1 MDDASVEPQCRS
13 FSDATCQRLT
23 QLLLRC
29 VSLEDHSEV
38 PHWAI
43 EELELLRRADSRF
56 ANWCAKHVP
65 PIAEPLTPPVLGG
78 SRLRC
83 AAIVHDLPRQLVR
96 VRDWQNGE
104 PAESDPENQGTEPH
118 AFAEMHA
125 APARSAAILLD
136 VANLAIRLHG
146 FESQFTRELESR
158 SQQALYNFAYG
169 LSHELNNPLANIAT
183 RAGVLAQAETSQQRL
198 NLLHAIVDNAMR
210 GCEMLGDL
218 MLIARPPSLE
228 RQPVP
233 IVPFLEAFLEKGR
246 KWGEPRGVA
255 LELQMQPLPAQS
267 QVQFDAGAMTEALW
281 VLVRNGVEAMPLGG
295 RLTICSSYRIDLVDG
310 IRSTAWWVIE
320 VEDEGEGLSPQ
331 ALHHCFDPYY
341 SGREAGR
348 GLGVGLTKAQRLVAL
363 HHGRLTLA
371 NRTDRLGCRAVV
383 ELPIT
388 ESSSLQQRSV

>member
-1 MDDASVEPQCRS
+1 MDDASVKPPCRS

-29 VSLEDHSEV
+29 VSLEDRSAL
-38 PHWAI
+38 PHWAT
-43 EELELLRRADSRF
+43 EELELLRRADSSF
-56 ANWCAKHVP
+56 ADWCTKHVP
-65 PIAEPLTPPVLGG
+65 LIANPLTAPVSGGNRLG
-78 SRLRC
+78 C

-96 VRDWQNGE
+96 VRDWQNRE
-104 PAESDPENQGTEPH
+104 PVKSDLESQGTEPD
-118 AFAEMHA
+118 ALAEMHA
-125 APARSAAILLD
+125 ATARSAAILLD

-146 FESQFTRELESR
+146 FESQFTRELEARIQHS
-158 SQQALYNFAYG
+158 LYNFAYG

-218 MLIARPPSLE
+218 MLIARPPHLQ

-233 IVPFLEAFLEKGR
+233 IVPFLEAFMEKGR
-246 KWGEPRGVA
+246 KWVEPRGVT
-255 LELQMQPLPAQS
+255 LELQMQPLPAQP
-267 QVQFDAGAMTEALW
+267 QVQFDASAITEALW

-295 RLTICSSYRIDLVDG
+295 RLTICSSYRIDLVDDT
-310 IRSTAWWVIE
+310 RSAAWWVIE
-320 VEDEGEGLSPQ
+320 VEDEGAGLSPQ
-331 ALHHCFDPYY
+331 ALYHCFDPYY

-371 NRTDRLGCRAVV
+371 NRTDRLGCRAIV

-388 ESSSLQQRSV
+388 DSNSP